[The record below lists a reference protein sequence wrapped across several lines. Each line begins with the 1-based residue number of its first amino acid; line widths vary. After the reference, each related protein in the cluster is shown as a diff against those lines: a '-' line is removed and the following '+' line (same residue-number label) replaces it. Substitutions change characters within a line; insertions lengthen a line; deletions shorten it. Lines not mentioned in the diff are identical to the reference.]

1 MARIKINRLS
11 VINACDIAYIT
22 PINTC
27 ASKADI
33 PSHIKRAAIEFLRE
47 TSPTSAIS
55 GKGVQIISPRA
66 LSAAKKAIRVVRG

>member
-1 MARIKINRLS
+1 MAGQVNVSRIKS
-11 VINACDIAYIT
+11 ACDIADIT
-22 PINTC
+22 SINTC

-33 PSHIKRAAIEFLRE
+33 PSHIKRAIIEFLRE

-66 LSAAKKAIRVVRG
+66 LSAAKKAIGVVRG

>member
-11 VINACDIAYIT
+11 VISSCDIADIT

-33 PSHIKRAAIEFLRE
+33 LSHIKRAVIEFLRE

-55 GKGVQIISPRA
+55 GKSV
-66 LSAAKKAIRVVRG
+66 

>member
-1 MARIKINRLS
+1 MACQVNVSRIIS
-11 VINACDIAYIT
+11 ACDIAYIT

-33 PSHIKRAAIEFLRE
+33 PPYIKRATIEFLRE

-55 GKGVQIISPRA
+55 GKSV
-66 LSAAKKAIRVVRG
+66 

>member
-11 VINACDIAYIT
+11 VISSSDIADIT

-33 PSHIKRAAIEFLRE
+33 PSHIKRATIEFLRE
-47 TSPTSAIS
+47 TSPTSTIS
-55 GKGVQIISPRA
+55 GKSV
-66 LSAAKKAIRVVRG
+66 